1 MKLVEAVLSRT
12 KMAVAAIGLAKDSAL
27 DNTPTGWPPIA
38 PSLAPRMSKAML
50 IVSNRLDKGSASKV
64 LTFPG

>member
-1 MKLVEAVLSRT
+1 MKLEEAVLSRT
-12 KMAVAAIGLAKDSAL
+12 KMAVVVIGLAKDYVQ
-27 DNTPTGWPPIA
+27 DNMPTGWPPIA

>member
-1 MKLVEAVLSRT
+1 MKLEEAVLSRT
-12 KMAVAAIGLAKDSAL
+12 KMAIVAIGLVKDCVL

-50 IVSNRLDKGSASKV
+50 IVNNGLDKGSASKV
-64 LTFPG
+64 LTFLG